1 MKSSGTDFSK
11 MIFDNKEEEEEEES
25 NKEGTFKSLRLSK
38 AALGQTTV
46 GQVVN
51 LMTNDVNRFDMGI
64 IFIHYLWLGPVT
76 TVVVTYFLWQQIGVA
91 ALVGVAALLI
101 SIPAQMWLGKQ
112 KSSYRLKT
120 AKRTDERIRLMNEII
135 NGISVIKM
143 YTWEKPFEK
152 LVAEARRLEIKE
164 IRGSSYI
171 TGIMLSFLLFNNRL
185 AIFCS
190 IVTYVLMGNLITASI
205 VYVVTD
211 FFTLV
216 RQMMSDFFP
225 LAIGLTAEILVS
237 IKRIETFLLYNEMRG
252 KSSLE
257 ENGKVNLSF
266 VNDQAEG
273 DKVKDLPRIID
284 SEVNNSFSLSV
295 ILKDASAK
303 WSDETFEETLSD
315 INIEFPTGKLT
326 VVIGP
331 VGSGKVNVLI
341 CI

>member
-1 MKSSGTDFSK
+1 
-11 MIFDNKEEEEEEES
+11 
-25 NKEGTFKSLRLSK
+25 
-38 AALGQTTV
+38 
-46 GQVVN
+46 
-51 LMTNDVNRFDMGI
+51 
-64 IFIHYLWLGPVT
+64 
-76 TVVVTYFLWQQIGVA
+76 
-91 ALVGVAALLI
+91 
-101 SIPAQMWLGKQ
+101 
-112 KSSYRLKT
+112 
-120 AKRTDERIRLMNEII
+120 
-135 NGISVIKM
+135 
-143 YTWEKPFEK
+143 
-152 LVAEARRLEIKE
+152 
-164 IRGSSYI
+164 
-171 TGIMLSFLLFNNRL
+171 
-185 AIFCS
+185 
-190 IVTYVLMGNLITASI
+190 
-205 VYVVTD
+205 
-211 FFTLV
+211 
-216 RQMMSDFFP
+216 MSDFFP

-331 VGSGKVNVLI
+331 VGSGKSSILQTILKELPLSSGFLHISGSLSYAAQEPWLFEGSVRQNILFGSPYNETRYRMVVRACALRTDLEQLPHGDQTLVGDRGVVLSGGQRARI
-341 CI
+341 NMAR